1 MSTTTT
7 TTAAAA
13 ATTTTSCTT
22 GSIWQLPIKDAACA
36 LPKTGNYSDIMDKC
50 CSPAKVTEYD
60 DGCGLYC
67 LAQGQSVGELQ
78 NCMRD
83 NGAKDGLFFC
93 NKEQNATATESAPS
107 STKTGGSKTGT
118 STGSGASSTSSDS
131 AGYAIQPAVSKS
143 GLGLLAMVFCSALM
157 GVVA

>member
-7 TTAAAA
+7 STPAA
-13 ATTTTSCTT
+13 TTSCTT

-67 LAQGQSVGELQ
+67 LAQGQSVKDLQ

-107 STKTGGSKTGT
+107 STKTGDKTGT
-118 STGSGASSTSSDS
+118 STGSGASSTSSGN
-131 AGYAIQPAVSKS
+131 AGFAIQPTVSKS
-143 GLGLLAMVFCSALM
+143 GLGLLAMFFGSALM